1 MTRYSASFGSVVAV
15 IVVAHLGSLS
25 GAGGS
30 LSGTVRVIGS
40 PSNADAVVYLQHAS
54 GTFTPPAKPTDL
66 DQRNMQFSP
75 HVLPVVLGTIVRF
88 LNNDSTSHNIFSP
101 DNEQYN
107 LGTLPQRETKTYTFG
122 KCAKVPCVYT
132 QLCHVHPEMEAYIVV
147 LENPFFD
154 VSKRD
159 GHYQIDNVPPGQY
172 VVGLWHPKLM
182 AGFRPVT
189 IEAGKPAIVD
199 F

>member
-1 MTRYSASFGSVVAV
+1 MTRYLASFGSVA
-15 IVVAHLGSLS
+15 IVVAHLGSFS

-30 LSGTVRVIGS
+30 LSGTVRVTGS

-54 GTFTPPAKPTDL
+54 GTFMAPAKPTDL
-66 DQRNMQFSP
+66 DQRMMQFIP
-75 HVLPVVLGTIVRF
+75 RVLPVVLGTTVRF

-107 LGTLPQRETKTYTFG
+107 LGTLPQRETRTYTFN

-132 QLCHVHPEMEAYIVV
+132 QFCHVHPEMEAYIVV
-147 LENPFFD
+147 LQNPFFG
-154 VSKRD
+154 VSRTD
-159 GHYQIDNVPPGQY
+159 GRYQIDDVPPGHY
-172 VVGLWHPKLM
+172 VVGMWHSKLI
-182 AGFRPVT
+182 AQSKVVT